1 MNIICLIKFN
11 INQVNNIWTNP
22 SVKKQQNLQN
32 IERNKIGKFAL
43 SSTEVEKHD

>member
-1 MNIICLIKFN
+1 MDKPLCKK
-11 INQVNNIWTNP
+11 NN
-22 SVKKQQNLQN
+22 KHLQN